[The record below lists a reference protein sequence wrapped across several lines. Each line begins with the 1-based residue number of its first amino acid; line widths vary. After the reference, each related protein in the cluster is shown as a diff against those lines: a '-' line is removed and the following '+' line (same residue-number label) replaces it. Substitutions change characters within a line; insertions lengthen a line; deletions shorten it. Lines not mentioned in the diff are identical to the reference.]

1 MLFPADILLTG
12 EMMYKSLTV
21 YLYQNSFYEDM
32 VLELFEIEQ
41 KKKDIFKKINTV
53 KDIKYLPKTEREI
66 MLDLLNRETMILHDL
81 IKANSTTAEEMGFIP
96 DYLHRDEDDD

>member
-1 MLFPADILLTG
+1 
-12 EMMYKSLTV
+12 MYKSLTV

-53 KDIKYLPKTEREI
+53 KELKYLNSVEREE
-66 MLDLLNRETMILHDL
+66 MLELLNKEMMILHDL
-81 IKANSTTAEEMGFIP
+81 IRVNSTTAEEMGFIP
-96 DYLHRDEDDD
+96 DSFRDEEEDDERD

>member
-1 MLFPADILLTG
+1 
-12 EMMYKSLTV
+12 MYKSLTV

-41 KKKDIFKKINTV
+41 KKKEIFKKVNTV
-53 KDIKYLPKTEREI
+53 KELKYLGSTEREE
-66 MLDLLNRETMILHDL
+66 MLELLNKEMMILHDL

-96 DYLHRDEDDD
+96 DSYSDDDDD